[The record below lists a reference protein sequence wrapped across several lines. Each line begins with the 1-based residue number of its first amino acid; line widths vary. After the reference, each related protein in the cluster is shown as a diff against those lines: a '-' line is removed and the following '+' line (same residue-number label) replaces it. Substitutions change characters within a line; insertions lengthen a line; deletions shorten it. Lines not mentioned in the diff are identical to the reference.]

1 MTTQA
6 EKPMSVKL
14 DHDMRV
20 RVERLAEARQR
31 SMHWVMREAIQQYVE
46 QEEKRESFRQ
56 SGIRAWNEYQATGL
70 HVTFDEADAWLAK
83 LEAGQDVEMPKCH
96 I

>member
-1 MTTQA
+1 
-6 EKPMSVKL
+6 
-14 DHDMRV
+14 MRV
-20 RVERLAEARQR
+20 RVEHLAESRQR

-70 HVTFDEADAWLAK
+70 RVTLDEADAWLDK

-96 I
+96 T